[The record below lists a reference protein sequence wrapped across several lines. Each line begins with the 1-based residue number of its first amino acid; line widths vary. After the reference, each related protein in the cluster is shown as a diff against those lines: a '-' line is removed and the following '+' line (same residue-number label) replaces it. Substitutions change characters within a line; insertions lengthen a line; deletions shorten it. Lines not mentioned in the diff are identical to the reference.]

1 MIYLSAFGYL
11 SSKGRISYWRIFKDY
26 LRIFRS
32 ESGRPPPMVPAR
44 KQEIPKWFSGIL
56 LQDPVHFFSIDFADE
71 QQNGMNPAVSLL
83 TFPNQLDRVRDGVF
97 KQAETLQKV
106 ASHYA
111 DAIQNDGIIH
121 VYANG
126 HSRVSVEE
134 MVVRMGALTGFR
146 ALLSHALSNFTDV
159 VGPDGLRLC
168 QAIEKVEGLGA
179 VLLEEADLGLHD
191 VLVVISATGQTQAA
205 VDFALET
212 SRRYPDNALV
222 CIASLEQASY
232 APPKHSC
239 GKTLYHVANE
249 HPHGYFLD
257 NCMPVGD
264 LSTTVEGQTGKYV
277 LCPLSSIGALTLVQ
291 SLNELTL
298 RELDRRGY
306 KPVVLQNMHLG
317 GYGANYDEWLAD
329 QRQRYAK
336 AMHNPN
342 AIRPKAK

>member
-1 MIYLSAFGYL
+1 MSHEA
-11 SSKGRISYWRIFKDY
+11 S
-26 LRIFRS
+26 
-32 ESGRPPPMVPAR
+32 
-44 KQEIPKWFSGIL
+44 Q
-56 LQDPVHFFSIDFADE
+56 
-71 QQNGMNPAVSLL
+71 L
-83 TFPNQLDRVRDGVF
+83 TFPNQLNRVRDGVF

-111 DAIQNDGIIH
+111 DAIQNGGIIH

-179 VLLEEADLGLHD
+179 ILLQEADIGQHD
-191 VLVVISATGQTQAA
+191 VLMVISATGQTQAA
-205 VDFALET
+205 VDFALES
-212 SRRYPDNALV
+212 SRQYPDNPLV
-222 CIASLEQASY
+222 CMASLEQASQ

-239 GKTLYHVANE
+239 GKTLYHVAKE

-257 NCMPVGD
+257 NCMPMGD
-264 LSTTVEGQTGKYV
+264 LSTTIEGQTGTYV

-298 RELDRRGY
+298 RELDQRGY
-306 KPVVLQNMHLG
+306 KPIVLQNMHLG
-317 GYGANYDEWLAD
+317 GYGVNYDEWLAD

-336 AMHNPN
+336 AAHNPN
-342 AIRPKAK
+342 AVIPKIK